1 MTETEIP
8 EDHPRYASLVTR
20 HRIEAGVEK
29 GITSKQGLIAQG
41 RGEAFDYLLGE
52 RTLPS
57 ADRAARAAAATLL
70 SADRPVLSVNGN
82 VAALA
87 PAETVELAEAV
98 GADVEVNLFNHTDE
112 RVRRIADHL
121 REHGAGE
128 VKGLAGDGEIPGL
141 DHARGVVDADGIEAA
156 DVVVV
161 PLEDGDRAEALDAMG
176 KTEIVVDL
184 NPGSRSPRTADIP
197 IVDNLLRA
205 VPNVTAHARDL
216 ADASPAA
223 RRDAIDS
230 FDAAAALAEA
240 EAAIRE
246 GSFEIPDESVPG
258 DSTLD
263 DEGSNAETAGD
274 TSAR

>member
-1 MTETEIP
+1 
-8 EDHPRYASLVTR
+8 VTR

-57 ADRAARAAAATLL
+57 ADAAARAAAAALRL
-70 SADRPVLSVNGN
+70 ADHPVISVNGN

-87 PAETVELAEAV
+87 PSETVDFAEAV
-98 GADVEVNLFNHTDE
+98 GADLEVNLFNHTDE

-121 REHGAGE
+121 REHGASE

-141 DHARGVVDADGIEAA
+141 DHARGVVDADGIESA

-161 PLEDGDRAEALDAMG
+161 PLEDGDRAAALDAMG

-246 GSFEIPDESVPG
+246 GSFETPDDSTPGESDPG
-258 DSTLD
+258 DSTPD
-263 DEGSNAETAGD
+263 DEGSNAETADD